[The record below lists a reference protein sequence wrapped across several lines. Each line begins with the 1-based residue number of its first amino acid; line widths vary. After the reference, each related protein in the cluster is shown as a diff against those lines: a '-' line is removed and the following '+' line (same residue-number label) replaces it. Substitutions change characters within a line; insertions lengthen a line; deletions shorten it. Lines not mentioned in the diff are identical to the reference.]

1 MDSGSIPGLN
11 YKHKFYGLVRGIV
24 VKNNTLSPE
33 PDLKCKV
40 FIPDISPIPISLMQK
55 FKTLMFRFPGKN
67 NTQDNWSDTPEFENM
82 VAALPWAKQCA
93 PLMGEHGPGRYY
105 APEGTAVMTDTNFP
119 DGFETN
125 NTTPP
130 TLEDYTGPPSF
141 FFGLEGAS
149 NDAFDGSNEFVA
161 SNPYTNMY
169 TPQNYE
175 NAPKGVFGVPMV
187 GAEVWVMHERGDLLL
202 PTYIGGISNSRETA
216 LIYNSTG
223 EEGQS
228 LDYPGTFENVPQQN
242 QGTGSGSGS
251 GSEEDPWTA
260 PFVGPPAPEPWT
272 APFVGPP
279 APVNPEESLSRVPS
293 LMGEDTDP
301 PPSYSETGE
310 LELGVDLPHYT
321 PGTPEY
327 IIKRLKDQ
335 GLTETAAIGVVGN
348 LQVESGLDPTKK
360 QVKGPGVGI
369 AQWTKGTKFGRWDTT
384 EINLVDY
391 AKERGRDPYD
401 LDLQIDF
408 IAHELNELPY
418 LGKKPLMEATTIEES
433 TKIFMNEY
441 EKPGI
446 PHEGRRIKAS
456 QGFKERV
463 NKIPY
468 FDN

>member
-1 MDSGSIPGLN
+1 MFSGSIPGSE
-11 YKHKFYGLVRGIV
+11 YKKDFNSFYKGIV
-24 VKNNTLSPE
+24 VKNNDPDQMLRCKIYI
-33 PDLKCKV
+33 PDLSN
-40 FIPDISPIPISLMQK
+40 IPLTTLQEFKSIS
-55 FKTLMFRFPGKN
+55 FKFPGKN
-67 NTQDNWSDTPEFENM
+67 NTQDNWSDTKLFEEM
-82 VAALPWAKQCA
+82 AKDLPWAEQCSS
-93 PLMGEHGPGRYY
+93 LMGEHGPGRYY
-105 APEGTAVMTDTNFP
+105 APEGTAVMTDTDYP

-187 GAEVWVMHERGDLLL
+187 GAEVWVLHERGDLLL
-202 PTYIGGISNSRETA
+202 PIYIGGISNSKETA

-242 QGTGSGSGS
+242 QGTGSGSGT
-251 GSEEDPWTA
+251 GSEE
-260 PFVGPPAPEPWT
+260 EPWYEIAGAADPRL
-272 APFVGPP
+272 APIPPGPTRTP
-279 APVNPEESLSRVPS
+279 I
-293 LMGEDTDP
+293 LMGEVSNNEEFIGPPDP
-301 PPSYSETGE
+301 KTLPRVTTES
-310 LELGVDLPHYT
+310 LEYGSA
-321 PGTPEY
+321 EY
-327 IIKRLKDQ
+327 IIKRLKDDH
-335 GLTETAAIGVVGN
+335 GLTEIAAIGVVGN
-348 LQVESGLDPTKK
+348 LQVESGLDPKSE
-360 QVKGPGVGI
+360 QGGGGRGRGI

-446 PHEGRRIKAS
+446 THEGRRIKAS

-463 NKIPY
+463 DKIPY

>member
-1 MDSGSIPGLN
+1 MASGSIPGLN
-11 YKHKFYGLVRGIV
+11 YKEKFYELVRGIV

-33 PDLKCKV
+33 PDLKCKI

-67 NTQDNWSDTPEFENM
+67 NTQDNWSDTQEFENM
-82 VAALPWAKQCA
+82 CDSLPWAKQCA

-125 NTTPP
+125 NTTPA
-130 TLEDYTGPPSF
+130 TVEDYTGPPSF

-161 SNPYTNMY
+161 LNPYTDMY

-187 GAEVWVMHERGDLLL
+187 GAEVWVLHERGDLLL
-202 PTYIGGISNSRETA
+202 PIYIGGISNSKETA

-242 QGTGSGSGS
+242 QGTGSGSGT
-251 GSEEDPWTA
+251 GSEEDPWYEIAGAADPRLA
-260 PFVGPPAPEPWT
+260 PIPPGPTRTPI
-272 APFVGPP
+272 
-279 APVNPEESLSRVPS
+279 
-293 LMGEDTDP
+293 LMGEVSNNEEFIGPPDP
-301 PPSYSETGE
+301 KTLPRVTTES
-310 LELGVDLPHYT
+310 LEYGSA
-321 PGTPEY
+321 EY
-327 IIKRLKDQ
+327 IIKRLKDDH
-335 GLTETAAIGVVGN
+335 GLTEIAAIGVVGN
-348 LQVESGLDPTKK
+348 LQVESGLDPKSE
-360 QVKGPGVGI
+360 QGGGGRGRGI

-441 EKPGI
+441 EKPGV
-446 PHEGRRIKAS
+446 PHETRRIEAS
-456 QGFKERV
+456 QEFKDRV
-463 NKIPY
+463 DVIPY
-468 FDN
+468 FHN

>member
-1 MDSGSIPGLN
+1 MASGSIPGLN
-11 YKHKFYGLVRGIV
+11 YEKKFYELYRGIV

-242 QGTGSGSGS
+242 QGTGSGSGT
-251 GSEEDPWTA
+251 GSEE
-260 PFVGPPAPEPWT
+260 EPWYEIADAADPRLT
-272 APFVGPP
+272 PIPPGPTRAPI
-279 APVNPEESLSRVPS
+279 
-293 LMGEDTDP
+293 LMGEVSNNEEFIGPPDP
-301 PPSYSETGE
+301 KTLPRVTTES
-310 LELGVDLPHYT
+310 LEYGSA
-321 PGTPEY
+321 EY
-327 IIKRLKDQ
+327 IIKRLKDDH
-335 GLTETAAIGVVGN
+335 GLTEIAAIGVVGN

-369 AQWTKGTKFGRWDTT
+369 AQWTKGGRFGRWDKTD
-384 EINLVDY
+384 INLVDY

-408 IAHELNELPY
+408 IAHELNEHRWT
-418 LGKKPLMEATTIEES
+418 KKDDLMKATTVEES
-433 TKIFMNEY
+433 TRIFMEGY
-441 EKPGI
+441 EKPN
-446 PHEGRRIKAS
+446 PDKDHYDRREAAS
-456 QGFKERV
+456 KEFKDRV
-463 NKIPY
+463 DGIPY
-468 FDN
+468 FHN

>member
-1 MDSGSIPGLN
+1 MASGSIPGLN
-11 YKHKFYGLVRGIV
+11 YKDKFYELVRGIV

-33 PDLKCKV
+33 PDLKCKI

-125 NTTPP
+125 NTTPA
-130 TLEDYTGPPSF
+130 TVEDYTGPPSF

-187 GAEVWVMHERGDLLL
+187 GAEVWVLHERGDLLL
-202 PTYIGGISNSRETA
+202 PIYIGGISNSKETA

-242 QGTGSGSGS
+242 QGTGSGSGT
-251 GSEEDPWTA
+251 GSEEDPWYEREGGR
-260 PFVGPPAPEPWT
+260 P
-272 APFVGPP
+272 
-279 APVNPEESLSRVPS
+279 NPEVPTESLSRVPS

-327 IIKRLKDQ
+327 IIKRLKDDH
-335 GLTETAAIGVVGN
+335 GLTETAAIGIVGN
-348 LQVESGLDPTKK
+348 LQVESGLDPKAK
-360 QVKGPGVGI
+360 QGGNGAGRGL
-369 AQWTKGTKFGRWDTT
+369 AQWTKGRKGKKGRWD
-384 EINLVDY
+384 ELIDY
-391 AKERGRDPYD
+391 SKEDGRDPYN

-408 IAHELNELPY
+408 IAHELNKHPY
-418 LGKKPLMEATTIEES
+418 FGKSDLMKATTVEQS
-433 TKIFMNEY
+433 TKIFMNKY
-441 EKPGI
+441 ERPGI

-463 NKIPY
+463 ENITY

>member
-1 MDSGSIPGLN
+1 MFSGSIPGSE
-11 YKHKFYGLVRGIV
+11 YKKDFNSFYKGIV
-24 VKNNTLSPE
+24 VKNNDPDQMLRCKIYI
-33 PDLKCKV
+33 PDLSN
-40 FIPDISPIPISLMQK
+40 IPLTTLQEFKSIS
-55 FKTLMFRFPGKN
+55 FKFPGKN
-67 NTQDNWSDTPEFENM
+67 NTQDNWSDTKLFEEM
-82 VAALPWAKQCA
+82 AKDLPWAEQCSS
-93 PLMGEHGPGRYY
+93 LMGEHGPGRYY
-105 APEGTAVMTDTNFP
+105 APEGTAVMTDTDYP

-161 SNPYTNMY
+161 SNPYTDMY

-175 NAPKGVFGVPMV
+175 NAPKGVVGVPMV
-187 GAEVWVMHERGDLLL
+187 GAQVWVFLYKGDLNF
-202 PTYIGGISNSRETA
+202 PVYFGGRFNSRETA

-228 LDYPGTFENVPQQN
+228 FDYPDTFENVPQQN

-251 GSEEDPWTA
+251 GSEEDPWYEIAGAADPRLA
-260 PFVGPPAPEPWT
+260 PIPPGPTRTPI
-272 APFVGPP
+272 
-279 APVNPEESLSRVPS
+279 
-293 LMGEDTDP
+293 LMGEVSNNEEFLGPPDP
-301 PPSYSETGE
+301 KTLPRVTTES
-310 LELGVDLPHYT
+310 LEYGSA
-321 PGTPEY
+321 EY
-327 IIKRLKDQ
+327 IIKRLKDDH
-335 GLTETAAIGVVGN
+335 GLTEIAAIGVVGN
-348 LQVESGLDPTKK
+348 LQVESGLDPKSE
-360 QVKGPGVGI
+360 QGGGGRGRGI

-441 EKPGI
+441 EKPGV
-446 PHEGRRIKAS
+446 PHETRRIEAS
-456 QGFKERV
+456 QEFKDRV
-463 NKIPY
+463 DVIPY
-468 FDN
+468 FHN

>member
-1 MDSGSIPGLN
+1 MFSGSIPGSE
-11 YKHKFYGLVRGIV
+11 YKKDFNSFYKGIV
-24 VKNNTLSPE
+24 VKNNDPDQMLRCKIYI
-33 PDLKCKV
+33 PDLSN
-40 FIPDISPIPISLMQK
+40 IPLTTLQEFKSIS
-55 FKTLMFRFPGKN
+55 FKFPGKN
-67 NTQDNWSDTPEFENM
+67 NTQDNWSDTKLFEEM
-82 VAALPWAKQCA
+82 AKDLPWAEQCSS
-93 PLMGEHGPGRYY
+93 LMGEHGPGRYY
-105 APEGTAVMTDTNFP
+105 APEGTAVMTDTDYP

-161 SNPYTNMY
+161 SNPYTDMY

-175 NAPKGVFGVPMV
+175 NAPKGVVGVPMV
-187 GAEVWVMHERGDLLL
+187 GAQVWVFLYKGDLNF
-202 PTYIGGISNSRETA
+202 PVYFGGRFNSRETA

-228 LDYPGTFENVPQQN
+228 LDYPSTFENVPQQN

-279 APVNPEESLSRVPS
+279 APA
-293 LMGEDTDP
+293 GEP
-301 PPSYSETGE
+301 
-310 LELGVDLPHYT
+310 ELGVRLPHYEY
-321 PGTPEY
+321 GSAEY
-327 IIKRLKDQ
+327 IIKRLKDDH
-335 GLTETAAIGVVGN
+335 GLTEIAAIGVVGN
-348 LQVESGLDPTKK
+348 LQVESGLDPKSE
-360 QVKGPGVGI
+360 QGGGGRGRGL

-446 PHEGRRIKAS
+446 THEGRRIKAS

-463 NKIPY
+463 DKIPY

>member
-1 MDSGSIPGLN
+1 MFSGSIPGSE
-11 YKHKFYGLVRGIV
+11 YKKDFNSFYKGIV
-24 VKNNTLSPE
+24 VKNNDPDQMLRCKIYI
-33 PDLKCKV
+33 PDLSN
-40 FIPDISPIPISLMQK
+40 IPLTTLQEFKSIS
-55 FKTLMFRFPGKN
+55 FKFPGKN
-67 NTQDNWSDTPEFENM
+67 NTQDNWSDTKLFEEM
-82 VAALPWAKQCA
+82 AKDLPWAEQCSS
-93 PLMGEHGPGRYY
+93 LMGEHGPGRYY
-105 APEGTAVMTDTNFP
+105 APEGIAAMTDTDYP

-161 SNPYTNMY
+161 SNPYTDMY

-175 NAPKGVFGVPMV
+175 NAPKGVVGVPMV
-187 GAEVWVMHERGDLLL
+187 GAQVWVFLYKGDLNF
-202 PTYIGGISNSRETA
+202 PVYFGGRFNSRETA

-228 LDYPGTFENVPQQN
+228 FDYPDTFENVPQQN

-251 GSEEDPWTA
+251 GSEEDPWYEIAGAADPRLA
-260 PFVGPPAPEPWT
+260 PIPPGPTRTPI
-272 APFVGPP
+272 
-279 APVNPEESLSRVPS
+279 
-293 LMGEDTDP
+293 LMGEVSNNEEFIGPPDP
-301 PPSYSETGE
+301 KTLPRVTTES
-310 LELGVDLPHYT
+310 LEYGSA
-321 PGTPEY
+321 EY
-327 IIKRLKDQ
+327 IIKRLKDDH
-335 GLTETAAIGVVGN
+335 GLTEIAAIGVVGN
-348 LQVESGLDPTKK
+348 LQVESGLDPKSE
-360 QVKGPGVGI
+360 QGGGGRGRGI

-441 EKPGI
+441 EKPGV
-446 PHEGRRIKAS
+446 PHETRRIEAS
-456 QGFKERV
+456 QEFKDRV
-463 NKIPY
+463 DVIPY
-468 FDN
+468 FHN

>member
-1 MDSGSIPGLN
+1 MASGSIPGLN
-11 YKHKFYGLVRGIV
+11 YKDKFYELVRGIV

-33 PDLKCKV
+33 PDLKCKI

-125 NTTPP
+125 NTTPA
-130 TLEDYTGPPSF
+130 TVEDYTGPPSF

-187 GAEVWVMHERGDLLL
+187 GAEVWVLHERGDLLL
-202 PTYIGGISNSRETA
+202 PIYIGGISNSKETA

-242 QGTGSGSGS
+242 QGTGSGSGA
-251 GSEEDPWTA
+251 GSEEDPWYEIAGAADPRLA
-260 PFVGPPAPEPWT
+260 PIPPGPTRTPI
-272 APFVGPP
+272 
-279 APVNPEESLSRVPS
+279 
-293 LMGEDTDP
+293 LMGEVSNNEEFIGPPDP
-301 PPSYSETGE
+301 KTLPRVTTES
-310 LELGVDLPHYT
+310 LEYGSA
-321 PGTPEY
+321 EY
-327 IIKRLKDQ
+327 IIKRLKDDH
-335 GLTETAAIGVVGN
+335 GLTEIAAIGVVGN
-348 LQVESGLDPTKK
+348 LQVESGLDPKSE
-360 QVKGPGVGI
+360 QGGGGRGRGI

-441 EKPGI
+441 EKPGV
-446 PHEGRRIKAS
+446 PHETRRIEAS
-456 QGFKERV
+456 QEFKDRV
-463 NKIPY
+463 DVIPY
-468 FDN
+468 FHN

>member
-1 MDSGSIPGLN
+1 MFSGSIPGSE
-11 YKHKFYGLVRGIV
+11 YKKDFNSFYKGIV
-24 VKNNTLSPE
+24 VKNNDPDQMLRCKIYI
-33 PDLKCKV
+33 PDLSN
-40 FIPDISPIPISLMQK
+40 IPLTTLQEFKSIS
-55 FKTLMFRFPGKN
+55 FKFPGKN
-67 NTQDNWSDTPEFENM
+67 NTQDNWSDTKLFEEM
-82 VAALPWAKQCA
+82 AKDLPWAEQCSS
-93 PLMGEHGPGRYY
+93 LMGEHGPGRYY
-105 APEGTAVMTDTNFP
+105 APEGTAVMTDTDYP

-161 SNPYTNMY
+161 SNPYTDMY

-175 NAPKGVFGVPMV
+175 NAPKGVVGVPMV
-187 GAEVWVMHERGDLLL
+187 GAQVWVFLYKGDLNF
-202 PTYIGGISNSRETA
+202 PVYFGGRFNSRETA

-228 LDYPGTFENVPQQN
+228 LDYPSTFENVPQQN

-279 APVNPEESLSRVPS
+279 APA
-293 LMGEDTDP
+293 GEP
-301 PPSYSETGE
+301 
-310 LELGVDLPHYT
+310 ELGVRLPHYEY
-321 PGTPEY
+321 GSAEY
-327 IIKRLKDQ
+327 IIKRLKNDH
-335 GLTETAAIGVVGN
+335 GLTEIAAIGVVGN
-348 LQVESGLDPTKK
+348 LQVESGLDPKSE
-360 QVKGPGVGI
+360 QGGGGRGRGL

-446 PHEGRRIKAS
+446 THEGRRIKAS

-463 NKIPY
+463 DKIPY